1 MNRVW
6 KKFFRKLAEPLG
18 FGLYFFVTMVLAEY
32 VAEVLEYGSE
42 GYLTVI
48 AVMVI
53 IPIFAIMIRMTWQQA
68 KSEVERENQDMLNT
82 LKGD

>member
-6 KKFFRKLAEPLG
+6 KRFFAKLAEPLG
-18 FGLYFFVTMVLAEY
+18 FGLYFFGTMVLAEY
-32 VAEVLEYGSE
+32 VAEVLEYGKE

-53 IPIFAIMIRMTWQQA
+53 IPIFAIMIRMTWNQA
-68 KSEVERENQDMLNT
+68 KHEIARENEVMLNT
-82 LKGD
+82 LKEK